1 MAATKVQE
9 GVAEFAALVAE
20 TGFTVTIRKAGGS
33 EYLVTVQ
40 TTFTP
45 DDVAAYCTAESDAA
59 QLLAYAPMLY
69 PGSVWGTD
77 GATVGGHAGLTGGYM
92 RLNKSGVGA
101 RWAKAAAKAV
111 GAPIGGG
118 FQ

>member
-1 MAATKVQE
+1 MPKVQE
-9 GVAEFAALVAE
+9 GVAEFAELVHE
-20 TGFTVTIRKAGGS
+20 TGFDVVIRGGGPGG
-33 EYLVTVQ
+33 YVVTVKTQ
-40 TTFTP
+40 FTP
-45 DDVAAYCTAESDAA
+45 GDVGLYAQAEGDAA
-59 QLLAYAPMLY
+59 QLLAYAPMIY

-111 GAPIGGG
+111 GVTVGPEFG
-118 FQ
+118 